1 MLATDDDIL
10 DLQKLYS
17 EYFDTQPESEPVLEN
32 RSPSSTIPFGASD
45 GSPVDLGLDFEAHMT
60 PDDISA
66 SLGFQS
72 GRPFL
77 FNSNKHSRGFS
88 VWTNPGLFEDRSN
101 PDLRPLS
108 LHSHQLNGVHSIIR
122 TSFSFSPVSE
132 GSAGK
137 LIADE
142 VGLGKTAIVVSTI
155 AFLSHA
161 TTLQL
166 QNKPLPPILSELIC
180 IETVELAW

>member
-1 MLATDDDIL
+1 MTSQLLLVFRAAVPSFLTPISTLEDFLSGPIQDCSKIVLIL
-10 DLQKLYS
+10 ISDLYRCIPINLMV
-17 EYFDTQPESEPVLEN
+17 FI
-32 RSPSSTIPFGASD
+32 PSYG
-45 GSPVDLGLDFEAHMT
+45 
-60 PDDISA
+60 
-66 SLGFQS
+66 
-72 GRPFL
+72 
-77 FNSNKHSRGFS
+77 
-88 VWTNPGLFEDRSN
+88 
-101 PDLRPLS
+101 
-108 LHSHQLNGVHSIIR
+108 
-122 TSFSFSPVSE
+122 SFSFSPVSE
-132 GSAGK
+132 GSAWK